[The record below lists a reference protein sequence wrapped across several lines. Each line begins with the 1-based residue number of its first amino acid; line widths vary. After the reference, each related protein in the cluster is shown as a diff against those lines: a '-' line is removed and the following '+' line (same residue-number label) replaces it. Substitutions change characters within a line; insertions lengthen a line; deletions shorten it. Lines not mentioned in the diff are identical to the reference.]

1 MYNPVVENF
10 TLQIESARSL
20 MKDGQYRKAFD
31 LIVNQDVQS
40 LPDLL
45 GKIECLV
52 DIGFVLRDEKI
63 LRYSLYLLEK
73 HGSEVLEVA
82 DLAPR
87 YFLNLGHQ
95 YANMVTLSSFGDEHY
110 GFFKRV
116 EQVKARSFY
125 EKVLSYDS
133 VSDEI
138 AFEAYKGLGQM
149 YQSSGRGLEALSEY
163 QKALKLKPAS
173 REILH
178 EKIRL
183 MLEYSIPSLPNRE
196 EFLQEAWALMEK
208 SISYREEEDDQEDV
222 ILKTRLLN
230 CGIQRHILE
239 TPGEYP
245 IRSVI
250 TNSEEEHFFTKFCVT
265 NSLYLNLCTFCRK
278 CDFTMGDTMA
288 LSSSS
293 LTIMQGQKKRFVRLR
308 DIYEQLQR
316 KYTSGRYI
324 LSDTLNSG
332 RHKEYLHRVFTEDDS
347 IKTKDQS
354 SDFFQLASAFQT
366 AWSLWDLAA
375 EFISVYW
382 DLEPS
387 SDIHTLFY
395 KGKEIRE
402 EWYSRTSPSLHSI
415 FDLYSDCLVGK
426 DKSLSVTQNILHGG
440 SSDWN
445 KLNTADLK
453 QYCILLFRQMN
464 RVIQYLGIM
473 HERNEYSSADWD
485 FPRPLYNFVIIKED
499 INSK

>member
-20 MKDGQYRKAFD
+20 MKDGQYREAFD

-73 HGSEVLEVA
+73 HGSEVLEVPE
-82 DLAPR
+82 LAPR

-95 YANMVTLSSFGDEHY
+95 YANMVTLSSFSDEHY
-110 GFFKRV
+110 GFFKRA

-125 EKVLSYDS
+125 DKVLSYES
-133 VSDEI
+133 VSEDI

-149 YQSSGRGLEALSEY
+149 YQSSGRGVEALCEY

-178 EKIRL
+178 EKIRM

-196 EFLQEAWALMEK
+196 EFLQEAWTLMEK
-208 SISYREEEDDQEDV
+208 SNTYREEEDDQEDI
-222 ILKTRLLN
+222 ILKTRILN
-230 CGIQRHILE
+230 CGIPRDILE
-239 TPGEYP
+239 IPGEYP
-245 IRSVI
+245 IRSVV
-250 TNSEEEHFFTKFCVT
+250 TNSEEEHFFTTFCVK

-308 DIYEQLQR
+308 DIYQQIR
-316 KYTSGRYI
+316 KKYSSGRYI
-324 LSDTLNSG
+324 LSDTLSSG
-332 RHKEYLHRVFTEDDS
+332 RNKDYLYRIFNEENPL
-347 IKTKDQS
+347 KTDNS
-354 SDFFQLASAFQT
+354 DNDFFQLVSAFQT
-366 AWSLWDLAA
+366 AWSLWDQAA
-375 EFISVYW
+375 EFISVFW

-387 SDIHTLFY
+387 ADIHSLFY

-402 EWYSRTSPSLHSI
+402 EWCRKPSPSLHAV
-415 FDLYSDCLVGK
+415 FDLYSDCIVGK
-426 DKSLSVTQNILHGG
+426 YKYLSVTREVLNGV
-440 SSDWN
+440 SSGWSKISN
-445 KLNTADLK
+445 QELK
-453 QYCILLFRQMN
+453 QQSILLFRQMN
-464 RVIQYLGIM
+464 CVIQYLGFM
-473 HERNEYSSADWD
+473 HERNEFSSTDWD